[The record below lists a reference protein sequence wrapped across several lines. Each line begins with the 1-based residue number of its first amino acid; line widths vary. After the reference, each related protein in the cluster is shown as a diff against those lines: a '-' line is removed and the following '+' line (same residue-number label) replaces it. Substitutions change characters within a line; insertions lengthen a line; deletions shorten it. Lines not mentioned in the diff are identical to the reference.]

1 MFHCAAA
8 SRKECENTVD
18 SRWGRNL
25 VSCVA
30 KQLQENLSGP
40 VEAERWVHQ
49 TLVLSNFEGK
59 EVVQE
64 TDMVHLEA

>member
-1 MFHCAAA
+1 MFNCTAA
-8 SRKECENTVD
+8 SRKECENTKE
-18 SRWGRNL
+18 SHWARNL

-30 KQLQENLSGP
+30 KQLQENLLGP
-40 VEAERWVHQ
+40 LNAEWCVYQ

-64 TDMVHLEA
+64 MDLMHLGV